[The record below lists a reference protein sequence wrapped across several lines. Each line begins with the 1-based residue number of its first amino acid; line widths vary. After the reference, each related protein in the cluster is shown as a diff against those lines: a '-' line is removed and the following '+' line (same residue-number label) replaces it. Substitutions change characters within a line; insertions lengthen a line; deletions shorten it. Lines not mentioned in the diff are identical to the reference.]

1 MTRFQHVAV
10 AANDGP
16 HVTLLAGVDLAGR
29 YWATTSASAAKVG
42 MIRSRPST
50 AVLRSDDAFGG
61 WTLTAGRAV
70 ILDARRPCDGF
81 ADPVAI
87 ALSGIALGRIGLANA
102 DQLIGYLDDRGAVP
116 DRWSLTA
123 RVLLVVHDEHR
134 LTWRAGQVV
143 GASGAFADVDHTE
156 LKPAERGSARFRGG
170 SGVSGQLCT
179 GLSPH
184 QAELVRQ
191 PGPCALGLSTALGPV
206 VVPGEWQPHS
216 CTVQLDPGLLTRLR
230 AIVPGPFSVTLDD
243 SHVARP
249 SMKVGVMLRG
259 TTTLVTND
267 LLSVH
272 AARVTSWDGFSAV
285 TTKVA

>member
-42 MIRSRPST
+42 MIRSRPIT

-61 WTLTAGRAV
+61 WTLTAGHAV

-102 DQLIGYLDDRGAVP
+102 DQLIGYLDDRGVIP

-134 LTWRAGQVV
+134 LTWRAGQLV
-143 GASGAFADVDHTE
+143 GATGAFAGVDRTE
-156 LKPAERGSARFRGG
+156 LKPARRRTARI
-170 SGVSGQLCT
+170 SGVSGQLCS

-184 QAELVRQ
+184 QTELVRL
-191 PGPCALGLSTALGPV
+191 PGPCALGLSTAVGPV
-206 VVPGEWQPHS
+206 VVPGEWQPDS
-216 CTVQLDPGLLTRLR
+216 CTVQLDPGLLRRLR
-230 AIVPGPFSVTLDD
+230 AGVPGPCSVTLDD
-243 SHVARP
+243 SHIARP

-259 TTTLVTND
+259 TTKLVASD

-272 AARVTSWDGFSAV
+272 AARVTSWDGFRAV
-285 TTKVA
+285 TTNVA